1 MRACVC
7 LFAFPAHRV
16 ELGLLKGVRG
26 EAWGVG
32 PDAAGKT
39 ENSAKPEKC
48 VFGEPMRLRFGVVST
63 AKRRTLG
70 VPSTSCPPLTP
81 PCSAA
86 QHSIFRWNQD
96 QDLEQMT
103 LKGHSPC
110 VPTLERHLVVPGV
123 PLSANSREND
133 KYISPCRCT

>member
-1 MRACVC
+1 M
-7 LFAFPAHRV
+7 
-16 ELGLLKGVRG
+16 GLLKGVQG
-26 EAWGVG
+26 EAWTVG

-70 VPSTSCPPLTP
+70 VPSTSCPLLVP

-86 QHSIFRWNQD
+86 AQYLP
-96 QDLEQMT
+96 LESGPGLGT
-103 LKGHSPC
+103 NDF
-110 VPTLERHLVVPGV
+110 ERTFALCTYTRA
-123 PLSANSREND
+123 PLSSAGSSAFPTALEEMIN
-133 KYISPCRCT
+133 I